1 MLEPVV
7 WFVIAMLT
15 YFICT
20 GGIVYSII
28 HNVPWFKM
36 DRDQYG
42 TVYIS
47 EYFMKGQRGQWAG
60 EGYIFSVLVCTTGF
74 ILIFLSKVDD
84 FVKKNSHRRIAVISC
99 LALMYFLTEMMLVC
113 YKYKSP
119 WYGPG
124 FSPPGHYQRGPL
136 MADQGNNIWEDRQMQ
151 SIGDWLY
158 TQWINYL
165 FQLTLIIQNRNIWLY
180 FK

>member
-1 MLEPVV
+1 VPLTFPFSTILYKNILFLVIFAAFLTVLKYLRVVMLEPVV

-136 MADQGNNIWEDRQMQ
+136 MADQGNNI
-151 SIGDWLY
+151 
-158 TQWINYL
+158 
-165 FQLTLIIQNRNIWLY
+165 
-180 FK
+180 